1 MRKLILSGLCVATV
15 LMFAGCCC
23 SKQGHRSVEQYHGKA
38 SVAVKKSPKK
48 AAGKAEKK
56 AAEKAAQKAAAK
68 GAKKIR

>member
-1 MRKLILSGLCVATV
+1 MRKLILSGLCAATV
-15 LMFAGCCC
+15 LMFAGCC

-56 AAEKAAQKAAAK
+56 AAKKAAQKAAAK